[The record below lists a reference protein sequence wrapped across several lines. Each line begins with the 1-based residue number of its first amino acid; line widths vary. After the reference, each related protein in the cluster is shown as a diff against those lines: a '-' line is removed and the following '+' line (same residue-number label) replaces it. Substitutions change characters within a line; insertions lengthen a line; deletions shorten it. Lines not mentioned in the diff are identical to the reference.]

1 LLSLGALKDAPSR
14 SFFKSGRDGGGQ
26 APYILAMSTLLP
38 VFLVI
43 AMAATVIVLF
53 TGILGFAFNSKLN
66 AKYSTKLMTARVL
79 LQGLALAVFAVI
91 VLTQM

>member
-1 LLSLGALKDAPSR
+1 MD
-14 SFFKSGRDGGGQ
+14 
-26 APYILAMSTLLP
+26 ILLP
-38 VFLVI
+38 IFLVF
-43 AMAATVIVLF
+43 AMVATVVVLF

>member
-1 LLSLGALKDAPSR
+1 M
-14 SFFKSGRDGGGQ
+14 SGMDT
-26 APYILAMSTLLP
+26 ILP
-38 VFLVI
+38 IFLVI

-66 AKYSTKLMTARVL
+66 AKYSNKLMTARVL
-79 LQGLALAVFAVI
+79 LQGLALAVFAAI

>member
-1 LLSLGALKDAPSR
+1 MS
-14 SFFKSGRDGGGQ
+14 
-26 APYILAMSTLLP
+26 AMDIILP

-43 AMAATVIVLF
+43 AMAFTVIVLF

-66 AKYSTKLMTARVL
+66 AKYSNKLMTARVL
-79 LQGLALAVFAVI
+79 LQGLALAVFAAI

>member
-1 LLSLGALKDAPSR
+1 MDIA
-14 SFFKSGRDGGGQ
+14 
-26 APYILAMSTLLP
+26 LP
-38 VFLVI
+38 VFLII

-53 TGILGFAFNSKLN
+53 TGIIGFAFNSKLN

-79 LQGLALAVFAVI
+79 LQGFALAVFAAI

>member
-1 LLSLGALKDAPSR
+1 M
-14 SFFKSGRDGGGQ
+14 
-26 APYILAMSTLLP
+26 LAMSTVLP

-53 TGILGFAFNSKLN
+53 AGILSFAFNSKLN
-66 AKYSTKLMTARVL
+66 AKYSTRLMTARVL

>member
-1 LLSLGALKDAPSR
+1 M
-14 SFFKSGRDGGGQ
+14 SGMD
-26 APYILAMSTLLP
+26 TLLP
-38 VFLVI
+38 IFLVI

-66 AKYSTKLMTARVL
+66 AKYSNKLMTARVL
-79 LQGLALAVFAVI
+79 LQGLALAVFAAI